1 MQSGG
6 FMNISNMRIGTRL
19 ALGFALVLFL
29 ATASSVIGL
38 IRLNKV
44 AGDTRIMMQEPLAKE
59 RLTEEWYRITFAGL
73 RRTLAIVKS
82 SDDSLADFFAADTA
96 NSSKRNNEIQ
106 QYIEAHTD
114 TPEEKDL
121 LSKVVVARKAY
132 IARRDEIAR
141 AKKEGRGDDVGKLFS
156 DFMPLADAYM
166 DSELNFLE
174 HQKGIV
180 NTMSQR
186 VDAVA
191 ESSKMLVISLI
202 VLFVALG
209 SMCAWLLTR
218 SITAPLDRA
227 VALARRVAAG
237 DLTAEV
243 HITSMDELGDLLTA
257 LKHMNE
263 NLCRMVS
270 QVRYS
275 TESMNVSSREIA
287 TGNMD
292 LSQRTESQASSL
304 EETASAIE
312 QLTGTVRNNADNAR
326 EANRMVDDA
335 AVEAKRG
342 GAVVEK
348 VIDTMNSIKASSEKM
363 SDIIGVID
371 GIAFQTNILA
381 LNAAVEAA
389 RAGEQG
395 RGFAVVASEVRSLA
409 QRSAAAAKE
418 IKALIGDSAEK
429 VDAGSKL
436 VDEAGKTMRDIVSS
450 VTRVIGIM
458 ENIVTASQE
467 QSTGIEQVNR
477 AVGEIDQMTQ
487 QNAALVEQAAAA
499 AQSMQDQAEALSSA
513 VSVFDLDGK
522 SAASAPMGALLL
534 PQA

>member
-1 MQSGG
+1 
-6 FMNISNMRIGTRL
+6 MNISNMRIGTRL
-19 ALGFALVLFL
+19 TLGFALVLFL

-44 AGDTRIMMQEPLAKE
+44 AGDTRVMMQEPLAKE
-59 RLTEEWYRITFAGL
+59 RLTEEWYRITYAGL

-82 SDDSLADFFAADTA
+82 SDQSLADFFAADTA
-96 NSSKRNNEIQ
+96 NSAKRNNEIQ
-106 QYIEAHTD
+106 QYIEAHID
-114 TPEEKDL
+114 TPEEKEML
-121 LSKVVVARKAY
+121 AKVISARKAY
-132 IARRDEIAR
+132 IARRDEIAA
-141 AKKEGRGDDVGKLFS
+141 AKKAGHDDEVSKLFS

-180 NTMSQR
+180 NTMSKQ

-191 ESSKMLVISLI
+191 ESSKMLVMSLI

-209 SMCAWLLTR
+209 SLCAWWLTR
-218 SITAPLDRA
+218 SITAPLGRA
-227 VALARRVAAG
+227 VEVARRVASG
-237 DLTAEV
+237 DLTTEV

-257 LKHMNE
+257 LKNMND

-270 QVRYS
+270 QVRQS

-292 LSQRTESQASSL
+292 LSHRTESQASSL

-326 EANRMVDDA
+326 EANRMVDA
-335 AVEAKRG
+335 AATEARRG

-348 VIDTMNSIKASSEKM
+348 VIDTMSSIKTSSAKM

-389 RAGEQG
+389 RAGEEG
-395 RGFAVVASEVRSLA
+395 RGFAVVASEVRNLA
-409 QRSAAAAKE
+409 QRSATAARE
-418 IKALIGDSAEK
+418 IKGLIVDSAEK

-436 VDEAGKTMRDIVSS
+436 VDEAGRTMRDIVAS

-458 ENIVTASQE
+458 ESIVTASQE

-499 AQSMQDQAEALSSA
+499 AQSMQDQAQVLSTA
-513 VSVFDLDGK
+513 VSVFDLGGRR
-522 SAASAPMGALLL
+522 AAAAPSGRLLL

>member
-1 MQSGG
+1 MKL
-6 FMNISNMRIGTRL
+6 SNMRIGTRL

-44 AGDTRIMMQEPLAKE
+44 ASDTRTMMAEPLAKE

-82 SDDSLADFFAADTA
+82 SDQSLADFFAADTA
-96 NSSKRNNEIQ
+96 NSAKRNNEIQ
-106 QYIEAHTD
+106 QYIEAHSD
-114 TPEEKDL
+114 TQEEKDL
-121 LSKVVVARKAY
+121 LSKVVTARKAY
-132 IARRDEIAR
+132 IARRDEIAK
-141 AKKEGRGDDVGKLFS
+141 AKKEGRGDDVARLFA

-166 DSELNFLE
+166 DSELNFLDY
-174 HQKGIV
+174 QKNVV
-180 NTMSQR
+180 NAMSKR

-202 VLFVALG
+202 ALFVALG
-209 SMCAWLLTR
+209 SLCAWRLTR

-227 VALARRVAAG
+227 VAVARRVAAG
-237 DLTAEV
+237 DLSAEV
-243 HITSMDELGDLLTA
+243 QVTSMDELGDLLNA
-257 LKHMNE
+257 LKDMNG
-263 NLCRMVS
+263 NLGRMVA
-270 QVRYS
+270 QVRQS

-292 LSQRTESQASSL
+292 LSQRTESQASNL

-326 EANRMVDDA
+326 QANRMVDDA
-335 AVEAKRG
+335 AGEARRG
-342 GAVVEK
+342 GEVVER
-348 VIDTMNSIKASSEKM
+348 VIGTMNSIKDSSSKM

-395 RGFAVVASEVRSLA
+395 RGFAVVASEVRNLA
-409 QRSAAAAKE
+409 QRSATAARE
-418 IKALIGDSAEK
+418 IKDLIADSAAK

-436 VDEAGKTMRDIVSS
+436 VDEAGQAMRDIVAS
-450 VTRVIGIM
+450 VSRVIGIM
-458 ENIVTASQE
+458 ESIVTASQE

-477 AVGEIDQMTQ
+477 AVGEIDRMTQ

-499 AQSMQDQAEALSSA
+499 AQSMQDQAQALSSA

-522 SAASAPMGALLL
+522 GVPKTPAGRLLLL

>member
-1 MQSGG
+1 
-6 FMNISNMRIGTRL
+6 
-19 ALGFALVLFL
+19 
-29 ATASSVIGL
+29 
-38 IRLNKV
+38 
-44 AGDTRIMMQEPLAKE
+44 
-59 RLTEEWYRITFAGL
+59 
-73 RRTLAIVKS
+73 
-82 SDDSLADFFAADTA
+82 
-96 NSSKRNNEIQ
+96 
-106 QYIEAHTD
+106 
-114 TPEEKDL
+114 
-121 LSKVVVARKAY
+121 VVARKAY
-132 IARRDEIAR
+132 IARRDEIAV
-141 AKKEGRGDDVGKLFS
+141 AKKAGQSDEAARLFA

-166 DSELNFLE
+166 KSELDFLE
-174 HQKGIV
+174 HQKDIV

-191 ESSKMLVISLI
+191 ESSKTLMTSLI

-209 SMCAWLLTR
+209 SLCAWWLTR

-227 VALARRVAAG
+227 VEVAKRVAAG
-237 DLTAEV
+237 DLSAEV
-243 HITSMDELGDLLTA
+243 HVTSMDELGDLLTA
-257 LKHMNE
+257 LKHMND
-263 NLCRMVS
+263 NLGKMVS
-270 QVRYS
+270 QVRHS

-292 LSQRTESQASSL
+292 LSQRTEAQASSL
-304 EETASAIE
+304 EETASAME

-335 AVEAKRG
+335 ASEARRG
-342 GAVVEK
+342 GAVVDK
-348 VIDTMNSIKASSEKM
+348 VVETMNSIKASSEKM

-395 RGFAVVASEVRSLA
+395 RGFAVVASEVRGLA
-409 QRSAAAAKE
+409 QRSATAARE
-418 IKALIGDSAEK
+418 IKDLIVDSAEK

-436 VDEAGKTMRDIVSS
+436 VDEAGQAMRDIVAS

-458 ENIVTASQE
+458 EGIVTASHE

-513 VSVFDLDGK
+513 VSVFDLG
-522 SAASAPMGALLL
+522 GARNGRETRPALGPQLLL

>member
-1 MQSGG
+1 MKI
-6 FMNISNMRIGTRL
+6 NNMRIGTRL

-44 AGDTRIMMQEPLAKE
+44 AGETREMMQEPLTKE
-59 RLTEEWYRITFAGL
+59 RLTEEWYRITYAGL

-82 SDDSLADFFAADTA
+82 SDDSLTDFFAKDTE
-96 NSSKRNNEIQ
+96 NSAKRNNEIQ
-106 QYIEAHTD
+106 QYIEAHVD

-121 LSKVVVARKAY
+121 LAKVVAARKAY
-132 IARRDEIAR
+132 IARRDEIAA
-141 AKKEGRGDDVGKLFS
+141 AKKDGHTDEVAKLFS

-174 HQKGIV
+174 HQKEIV
-180 NTMSQR
+180 NAMSKR
-186 VDAVA
+186 VDGIA
-191 ESSKMLVISLI
+191 ESSKTLVVSLI
-202 VLFVALG
+202 ALFVALG
-209 SMCAWLLTR
+209 SWLAWRLTH
-218 SITAPLDRA
+218 SITVPLDRA
-227 VALARRVAAG
+227 VAVAKRVAAG

-243 HITSMDELGDLLTA
+243 HVTSMDELGDLLTA
-257 LKHMNE
+257 LKHMND
-263 NLCRMVS
+263 NLGHMVS
-270 QVRYS
+270 QVRES
-275 TESMNVSSREIA
+275 TESMNLSSREIA

-292 LSQRTESQASSL
+292 LSQRTESQASNL
-304 EETASAIE
+304 EETAAAIE

-326 EANRMVDDA
+326 EANRMVGDA
-335 AVEAKRG
+335 ATEARRG

-348 VIDTMNSIKASSEKM
+348 VIDTMISIKASSAKM

-395 RGFAVVASEVRSLA
+395 RGFAVVASEVRNLA
-409 QRSAAAAKE
+409 QRSATAARE
-418 IKALIGDSAEK
+418 IKGLIVDSAEK
-429 VDAGSKL
+429 VDAGSRL
-436 VDEAGKTMRDIVSS
+436 VDEAGQTMRDIVAS
-450 VTRVIGIM
+450 VSRVIGIM
-458 ENIVTASQE
+458 ESIVTASHE

-499 AQSMQDQAEALSSA
+499 AQSMQDQAQALSSA
-513 VSVFDLDGK
+513 VSVFDLSGK
-522 SAASAPMGALLL
+522 HALPAPPVALLL

>member
-1 MQSGG
+1 MKLRD
-6 FMNISNMRIGTRL
+6 MRIGTRL
-19 ALGFALVLFL
+19 ALGFALVLLL

-82 SDDSLADFFAADTA
+82 SDESLADFFAADTE
-96 NSSKRNNEIQ
+96 NSAKRNNEIQ
-106 QYIEAHTD
+106 QYIEAHID
-114 TPEEKDL
+114 TPEEKAMLD
-121 LSKVVVARKAY
+121 KVVTVRKAY
-132 IARRDEIAR
+132 IARRDEIAK
-141 AKKEGRGDDVGKLFS
+141 AKKEGRGDDVAKLFS
-156 DFMPLADAYM
+156 DFMPLADAYL
-166 DSELNFLE
+166 DSEHNFLE
-174 HQKGIV
+174 YQKGVV
-180 NTMSQR
+180 NEMSRR

-191 ESSKMLVISLI
+191 ERSKMLLTSMI

-209 SMCAWLLTR
+209 SFFAWWLTR
-218 SITAPLDRA
+218 SITAPLGRA
-227 VALARRVAAG
+227 VAVAKRVAAG
-237 DLTAEV
+237 DLSAV
-243 HITSMDELGDLLTA
+243 VQVNSMDELGDLLYA
-257 LKHMNE
+257 LKHMND
-263 NLCRMVS
+263 NLGRMVS
-270 QVRYS
+270 QVRES
-275 TESMNVSSREIA
+275 TESMNISSREIA

-292 LSQRTESQASSL
+292 LSQRTESQASNL

-312 QLTGTVRNNADNAR
+312 ELTGTVRNNADNAR

-335 AVEAKRG
+335 AGEARRG

-348 VIDTMNSIKASSEKM
+348 VIGTMNSIKASSAKM

-395 RGFAVVASEVRSLA
+395 RGFAVVASEVRNLA
-409 QRSAAAAKE
+409 QRSATAARE
-418 IKALIGDSAEK
+418 IKDLIVDSAAK

-436 VDEAGKTMRDIVSS
+436 VDEAGQAMRDIVAS
-450 VTRVIGIM
+450 VSRVIGIM
-458 ENIVTASQE
+458 ESIVTASQE

-499 AQSMQDQAEALSSA
+499 AQSMQDQAQALSSA
-513 VSVFDLDGK
+513 VSAFDLG
-522 SAASAPMGALLL
+522 SQGALRAPGADRLLL
-534 PQA
+534 PQT

>member
-1 MQSGG
+1 MK
-6 FMNISNMRIGTRL
+6 ISNMRIGMRL
-19 ALGFALVLFL
+19 GLGFALVLFL

-44 AGDTRIMMQEPLAKE
+44 AGDTRVMMQEPLTKE
-59 RLTEEWYRITFAGL
+59 RLTEEWYRITYAGL

-82 SDDSLADFFAADTA
+82 SDDSLADFFAKDTE
-96 NSSKRNNEIQ
+96 NSAKRNNEIQ
-106 QYIEAHTD
+106 QYIEAHID
-114 TPEEKDL
+114 APDEKQL
-121 LSKVVVARKAY
+121 LDKVVAARKAY
-132 IARRDEIAR
+132 IARRDDIAA
-141 AKKEGRGDDVGKLFS
+141 AKKEGRSDDVNKLFA

-174 HQKGIV
+174 HQKAIV
-180 NTMSQR
+180 NEMSKR

-191 ESSKMLVISLI
+191 ESSKTLVVSMI

-209 SMCAWLLTR
+209 SLCAWLLTR

-227 VALARRVAAG
+227 VEVARRVASG
-237 DLTAEV
+237 DLTTEV

-257 LKHMNE
+257 LKHMND
-263 NLCRMVS
+263 NLSRMVS
-270 QVRYS
+270 QVRHS

-292 LSQRTESQASSL
+292 LSQRTESQASNL
-304 EETASAIE
+304 EETAAAIE

-335 AVEAKRG
+335 ATEARRG
-342 GAVVEK
+342 GAVVDK
-348 VIDTMNSIKASSEKM
+348 VIDTMSSIKASSAKM
-363 SDIIGVID
+363 SDIISVID

-395 RGFAVVASEVRSLA
+395 RGFAVVATEVRNLA
-409 QRSAAAAKE
+409 QRSATAARE
-418 IKALIGDSAEK
+418 IKGLIVDSAEK
-429 VDAGSKL
+429 VEAGSRL
-436 VDEAGKTMRDIVSS
+436 VDEAGRTMRDIVAS

-458 ENIVTASQE
+458 ESIVTASQE

-499 AQSMQDQAEALSSA
+499 AQSMQDQAQALSSA
-513 VSVFDLDGK
+513 VSVFDLDGRGG
-522 SAASAPMGALLL
+522 APAGALLL

>member
-1 MQSGG
+1 MKLG
-6 FMNISNMRIGTRL
+6 NMRIGTRL
-19 ALGFALVLFL
+19 ALGFAVVLFL

-44 AGDTRIMMQEPLAKE
+44 AGDTRVMMAEPLAKE

-73 RRTLAIVKS
+73 RRTLAIARS

-96 NSSKRNNEIQ
+96 SSSKRNSEIQ
-106 QYIEAHTD
+106 QYIEAHVD
-114 TPEEKDL
+114 TPEEKAL
-121 LSKVVVARKAY
+121 LDKVVTARKAY
-132 IARRDEIAR
+132 IVRRDDIAK
-141 AKKEGRGDDVGKLFS
+141 AKKEGRNEDVTRLFS

-166 DSELNFLE
+166 NSELDFLE
-174 HQKGIV
+174 HQKSIV
-180 NTMSQR
+180 NAMSRR

-191 ESSKMLVISLI
+191 ESSKMLVTTLI

-209 SMCAWLLTR
+209 SLCAWWLTR

-227 VALARRVAAG
+227 VEVAKRVAAG
-237 DLTAEV
+237 DLSAEV
-243 HITSMDELGDLLTA
+243 HVTSMDELGDLLNA
-257 LKHMNE
+257 LKNMND
-263 NLCRMVS
+263 NLCHMVS
-270 QVRYS
+270 QVRQS

-292 LSQRTESQASSL
+292 LSQRTESQAGNL

-326 EANRMVDDA
+326 EANRMVGDA
-335 AVEAKRG
+335 AAEAQRG
-342 GAVVEK
+342 GAVVEN
-348 VIDTMNSIKASSEKM
+348 VIATMNSIKASSEKM

-409 QRSAAAAKE
+409 QRSATAAHE
-418 IKALIGDSAEK
+418 IKDLIADSAAK

-436 VDEAGKTMRDIVSS
+436 VDEAGQAMRDIVAS
-450 VTRVIGIM
+450 VSRVIGIM
-458 ENIVTASQE
+458 ESIVTASQE

-477 AVGEIDQMTQ
+477 AVSEIDRMTQ

-499 AQSMQDQAEALSSA
+499 AQSMQDQAQALSSA
-513 VSVFDLDGK
+513 VSVFDLGGRD
-522 SAASAPMGALLL
+522 AARAPARKTLLL
-534 PQA
+534 PQS